1 MGRGAPDRTLS
12 DVGEQGASEIVIRVA
27 QFDFPKAG
35 GMVPVRW
42 QVIVKHHNATLP
54 WAVVV
59 GPDPDKALAEA
70 LLKFPVAEA
79 PAAPEADEWED
90 LI

>member
-12 DVGEQGASEIVIRVA
+12 DVGDQGASEIVIRVA
-27 QFDFPKAG
+27 QFDFPKPG
-35 GMVPVRW
+35 VQVPARW
-42 QVIVKHHNATLP
+42 QVIVRHHNATLP

-70 LLKFPVAEA
+70 LRKFPVEA
-79 PAAPEADEWED
+79 DPEPEQTDEWED